1 MRLGVILKLSFVLLR
16 IRVSE
21 MAKKCKAGADYII
34 KTVQRR
40 KRSSSVAD
48 TMGRIQT
55 TKHTGERSEGGSMNA
70 LALILRGTRSV
81 EKQHRDWRN
90 YPAAFR

>member
-1 MRLGVILKLSFVLLR
+1 
-16 IRVSE
+16 

-34 KTVQRR
+34 QRVQRR

-48 TMGRIQT
+48 TMGRIQM
-55 TKHTGERSEGGSMNA
+55 TKHTGKRSKGGSMNA
-70 LALILRGTRSV
+70 LALTPTGTRSV

-90 YPAAFR
+90 